1 MHDLWADL
9 HIHTSCSD
17 GLLTP
22 SEMIRR
28 ARDVGLS
35 AVAIVDHDT
44 VEGIPEALETGR
56 ECQVHVL
63 PGVELSSQFQGRDVH
78 ILGYE
83 IDYTDEKFV
92 GHLALFRQ
100 ERHRRIVRMVG
111 NLNRLGLKLTIEEVE
126 EKSKGSSIGRPHVAE
141 VLMEKGYVETFQEAF
156 QRYIGYGTPAY
167 EEKYRIL
174 PDQAIAIIAE
184 ARGLSFLAH
193 PGYAVTDDLILHFIK
208 AGLDGI
214 EVVHPN
220 ILENRTRYLIEF
232 ARSHGVLIS
241 GGSDCHGG
249 RDGCTLMGKYN
260 VPYAMLE
267 DILRERERRFEKKE
281 ALLSGGNVETEG

>member
-1 MHDLWADL
+1 MRDLWADL
-9 HIHTSCSD
+9 HIHTNRSD

-22 SEMIRR
+22 YEVIRK
-28 ARDVGLS
+28 AREVGLS
-35 AVAIVDHDT
+35 AVSIVDHDT

-63 PGVELSSQFQGRDVH
+63 PGVELSSQFQGRDIH
-78 ILGYE
+78 ILGFE
-83 IDYTDEKFV
+83 IDYTDEKFTEY
-92 GHLALFRQ
+92 LALFRQ
-100 ERHRRIVRMVG
+100 ERHRRIIRMVG
-111 NLNRLGLKLTIEEVE
+111 NLNRLGLKLAYEEVE
-126 EKSKGSSIGRPHVAE
+126 EKSKGGSIGRPHIAE

-167 EEKYRIL
+167 EEKYRIQ
-174 PDQAIAIIAE
+174 PGKAIAIIAE

-193 PGYAVTDDLILHFIK
+193 PSYAITDDLLLNFIK
-208 AGLDGI
+208 SGLDGI

-220 ILENRTRYLIEF
+220 LLENRTRYLIEF
-232 ARSHGVLIS
+232 ARAHGILIS

-249 RDGCTLMGKYN
+249 RDGCLLMGKYN

-267 DILRERERRFEKKE
+267 DILRAHEKRFEKKE
-281 ALLSGGNVETEG
+281 AVLSGGGVETEG